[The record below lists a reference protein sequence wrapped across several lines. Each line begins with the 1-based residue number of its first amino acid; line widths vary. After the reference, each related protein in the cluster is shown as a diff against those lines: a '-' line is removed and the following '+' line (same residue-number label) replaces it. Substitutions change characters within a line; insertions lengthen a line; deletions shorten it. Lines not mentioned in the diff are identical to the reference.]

1 MSIQNFPVAS
11 LLKGRV
17 HELKCPFY
25 PLRFDKIGS
34 ARKSTVM
41 NDQSGLEC
49 RLETAKEDEKDEKVP
64 KRKNASSLADIS
76 NPPTPVSR
84 YTGASS

>member
-1 MSIQNFPVAS
+1 
-11 LLKGRV
+11 
-17 HELKCPFY
+17 
-25 PLRFDKIGS
+25 
-34 ARKSTVM
+34 M

-76 NPPTPVSR
+76 TPPTSLDTLGHHR
-84 YTGASS
+84 NKGYSTT